1 MAACG
6 PDSTHGRVEGKLEGI
21 NQADILV
28 YVEDSVSGDP
38 GRVDTITIKR
48 GKFSYDREVHE
59 PAIVTLLYPNF
70 STTTLIMQPGG
81 TVKLKGDA
89 NRLSEIEVDGNE
101 DNLLLTEFRQR
112 TNGKADV
119 EVRREAA
126 TFIRSHAAS
135 QAAIVLFREHFANAE
150 QIEQNPTESL
160 LKELVKA
167 QPKHPVVLSMERRL
181 KPLLQCRTGA
191 TLPAF
196 SSTDTDGK
204 TVSSADYKGKPLL
217 IVFCAQWDGG
227 FYQMKRT
234 SRSLR
239 EQITSD
245 RLAMLFISLD
255 GEKENIVRANSYDPL
270 PGKIIFDGK
279 SLQSPLVRTLGMRY
293 VNGNL
298 LVGRD
303 GKIIARDIP
312 VDQWT
317 DRIQALL

>member
-48 GKFSYDREVHE
+48 GKFSYDREVHK
-59 PAIVTLLYPNF
+59 PAIVTFLYPNF
-70 STTTLIMQPGG
+70 STTTFVMHPGG

-101 DNLLLTEFRQR
+101 DNLLLTEFRQH

-135 QAAIVLFREHFANAE
+135 QAAIVLFREYFANVE
-150 QIEQNPTESL
+150 KIEQNPTESL

-167 QPKHPVVLSMERRL
+167 QPKHPVVLSMEQRL
-181 KPLLQCRTGA
+181 SPLLKCLPGA
-191 TLPAF
+191 KLQDFT
-196 SSTDTDGK
+196 STDTDGK
-204 TVSSADYKGKPLL
+204 TIKSTDYKGKPLL

-227 FYQMKRT
+227 FYQMKRKA
-234 SRSLR
+234 RDLR
-239 EQITSD
+239 DQIPSD

-255 GEKENIVRANSYDPL
+255 GDKENIIRANSYDPL
-270 PGKIIFDGK
+270 PGKILFDGK